1 MCLAEQDEMN
11 QQLQLEL
18 AEARGE
24 SGPDSGPASAR
35 LGEEHATPQQ
45 VTPQQVPPQQVTPQP
60 PTPSNGV
67 GDTTPLTASF
77 LKVDT
82 ASVVPEDLFMK
93 SAGADSAVP
102 SSLWSS

>member
-11 QQLQLEL
+11 QQLQREL
-18 AEARGE
+18 AAALGE
-24 SGPDSGPASAR
+24 RGPDQ
-35 LGEEHATPQQ
+35 HATPQA
-45 VTPQQVPPQQVTPQP
+45 PPPQATPQP
-60 PTPSNGV
+60 PNGEA
-67 GDTTPLTASF
+67 TPLTALF

-93 SAGADSAVP
+93 TGADSTVTSAVP

>member
-35 LGEEHATPQQ
+35 LGEEQGTPQQ
-45 VTPQQVPPQQVTPQP
+45 VTPQQATPQP
-60 PTPSNGV
+60 PTPSNG
-67 GDTTPLTASF
+67 DATPLTASF

-82 ASVVPEDLFMK
+82 ASIVPEDLFMK
-93 SAGADSAVP
+93 SAGADSAGP

>member
-35 LGEEHATPQQ
+35 LGEEQGTPQQ
-45 VTPQQVPPQQVTPQP
+45 VTPQQVTPQQATPQP
-60 PTPSNGV
+60 PTPSNG
-67 GDTTPLTASF
+67 DATPLTASF

-93 SAGADSAVP
+93 TATDSAVP

>member
-35 LGEEHATPQQ
+35 LGEEQGTPQQ
-45 VTPQQVPPQQVTPQP
+45 VTPQQATPQP
-60 PTPSNGV
+60 PTPSNG
-67 GDTTPLTASF
+67 DATPLTASF

-93 SAGADSAVP
+93 SAGADSALP

>member
-11 QQLQLEL
+11 QQLQREL
-18 AEARGE
+18 AAARGE
-24 SGPDSGPASAR
+24 SGPD
-35 LGEEHATPQQ
+35 EQATPQQ
-45 VTPQQVPPQQVTPQP
+45 APPQQATPQP
-60 PTPSNGV
+60 PTPPNG
-67 GDTTPLTASF
+67 DATPLTASF

-93 SAGADSAVP
+93 AATDSAVP

>member
-35 LGEEHATPQQ
+35 LGEEQGTPQQ
-45 VTPQQVPPQQVTPQP
+45 VTPQQATPQP
-60 PTPSNGV
+60 PTPSNG
-67 GDTTPLTASF
+67 DATPLTASF

-93 SAGADSAVP
+93 SAGAESAVP

>member
-35 LGEEHATPQQ
+35 LGEEQATPQQ
-45 VTPQQVPPQQVTPQP
+45 ATPQP
-60 PTPSNGV
+60 PTPPNG
-67 GDTTPLTASF
+67 DATPLTASF

-93 SAGADSAVP
+93 AATDSAVP

>member
-35 LGEEHATPQQ
+35 LGEEQGTPQQ
-45 VTPQQVPPQQVTPQP
+45 VTPQQVTPQP
-60 PTPSNGV
+60 PTPSNG
-67 GDTTPLTASF
+67 DATPLTASF

-93 SAGADSAVP
+93 SAGADSALP

>member
-35 LGEEHATPQQ
+35 LGEEQGTPQQ
-45 VTPQQVPPQQVTPQP
+45 VTPQQVTPQP
-60 PTPSNGV
+60 PTPSNG
-67 GDTTPLTASF
+67 DATPLTASF

-93 SAGADSAVP
+93 SAGAESAVP

>member
-35 LGEEHATPQQ
+35 LGEEQGTPQQ
-45 VTPQQVPPQQVTPQP
+45 VTPQQATPQP
-60 PTPSNGV
+60 PTPSNG
-67 GDTTPLTASF
+67 DATPLTASF

-82 ASVVPEDLFMK
+82 ASIVPEDLFMK

>member
-35 LGEEHATPQQ
+35 LGEEQGTPQQQVTPQQ
-45 VTPQQVPPQQVTPQP
+45 VTPQQATPQP
-60 PTPSNGV
+60 PTPSNG
-67 GDTTPLTASF
+67 DATPLTASF

-93 SAGADSAVP
+93 SAGAESAVP

>member
-11 QQLQLEL
+11 QQLQREL
-18 AEARGE
+18 AAARGE
-24 SGPDSGPASAR
+24 RSPD
-35 LGEEHATPQQ
+35 EHATPQA
-45 VTPQQVPPQQVTPQP
+45 PPPQAPPPQATPQP
-60 PTPSNGV
+60 PNGEA
-67 GDTTPLTASF
+67 TPLTASF

-93 SAGADSAVP
+93 TGADSAVTSAVP

>member
-35 LGEEHATPQQ
+35 LGEEQGTPQQ
-45 VTPQQVPPQQVTPQP
+45 VTPQQATPQP
-60 PTPSNGV
+60 PTPSNG
-67 GDTTPLTASF
+67 DATPLTASF

-93 SAGADSAVP
+93 TATDSAVP